1 MNNLE
6 KYYNKFN
13 EDKRLKTRHG
23 QVEQFVCM
31 HYITKYIAG
40 RKNLNILDVGA
51 GTGAY
56 TKVLCEMGHN
66 VCAVEPVKKNL
77 SVLKQNCPN
86 AKSILGDARNL
97 SKIESESQDI
107 VLLFGPL
114 YHLPKKEDREQ
125 ATLEAVRVLKRGGI
139 LFNMFL
145 MNDYAILTHAFKE
158 GALSDAQETKQID
171 KNFKIKDNENNL
183 YCYARISDINAIKKA
198 SDLKRKELV
207 AVDSATDYMRDVI
220 NKLTEAEFKTFKEYM
235 LYLSNKKEM
244 LGASSHCLDILE
256 KN

>member
-23 QVEQFVCM
+23 QTEMAVCL
-31 HYITKYIAG
+31 HYINKYIAG
-40 RKNLNILDVGA
+40 RKGLNILDVGA

-56 TKVLCEMGHN
+56 TKVLLKMGHN

-77 SVLKQNCPN
+77 SVLKENCPQ
-86 AKSILGDARNL
+86 ATAILGDARNL
-97 SKIESESQDI
+97 KKIEDGSQDI

-114 YHLPKKEDREQ
+114 YHLPKKEDRAAAIKE
-125 ATLEAVRVLKRGGI
+125 ATRVLKHGGI
-139 LFNMFL
+139 LMNMFL
-145 MNDYAILTHAFKE
+145 MNEYAVLTHAFKE
-158 GALSDAQETKQID
+158 GNIKDILAEQKLN
-171 KNFKIKDNENNL
+171 KNFKIKENPDDL
-183 YCYARISDINAIKKA
+183 YNYSRLEDINHLMRLSK
-198 SDLKRKELV
+198 LKRKELV
-207 AVDSATDYMRDVI
+207 AIGCADYMRETI
-220 NKLTEAEFKTFKEYM
+220 NKLSEEDFETFKQYM

-256 KN
+256 KK